1 MNHTFA
7 SQVKSQLEEA
17 GFSFFK
23 CEDKY
28 WNFAEGENILSFNKS
43 LGDLLRS
50 LAKEFGI

>member
-28 WNFAEGENILSFNKS
+28 WNFSDGENVLSSNRS
-43 LGDLLRS
+43 LGDLLRG
-50 LAKEFGI
+50 LAKEFDI